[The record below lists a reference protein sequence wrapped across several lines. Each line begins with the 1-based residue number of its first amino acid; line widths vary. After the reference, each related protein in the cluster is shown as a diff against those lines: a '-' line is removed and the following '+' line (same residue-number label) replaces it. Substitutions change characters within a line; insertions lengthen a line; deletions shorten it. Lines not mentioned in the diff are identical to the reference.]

1 MRTLLAFGDSNT
13 HGTVPLPARGAMER
27 YGPEIRWPTVMAQG
41 LADDWHLVEEG
52 LPGRTTQFGDPV
64 MGSHMDGQEGLKI
77 ALASHRPVSL
87 LLIMLGTND
96 LKRRFDPSA
105 SRITAGV
112 SGLLD
117 LALHADMAAQ
127 HPGMEVLVICPP
139 AVKELGPIR
148 GDFNGAGLH
157 GPKLAAAYA
166 DLAQARGVHFFDAGM
181 VIETSDVDG
190 VHFEPDAH
198 KTLGAALAGV
208 VAKL

>member
-13 HGTVPLPARGAMER
+13 HGTVPMPARGSMER
-27 YGPEIRWPTVMAQG
+27 YGPEIRWPTMMAKG
-41 LADDWHLVEEG
+41 LAETWHLVEEG
-52 LPGRTTQFGDPV
+52 LPGRTTQFADPV
-64 MGSHMDGQEGLKI
+64 MGSHMNGQEGLKI

-96 LKRRFDPSA
+96 LKRRFEPSV

-117 LALHADMAAQ
+117 LALHPDMAVQ
-127 HPGMEVLVICPP
+127 HPWMQVLLISPP

-166 DLAQARGVHFFDAGM
+166 ALAEARGVEFFDAGS

-190 VHFEPDAH
+190 VHFLPDAH
-198 KTLGAALAGV
+198 QTLGAAIADV
-208 VAKL
+208 VKQL